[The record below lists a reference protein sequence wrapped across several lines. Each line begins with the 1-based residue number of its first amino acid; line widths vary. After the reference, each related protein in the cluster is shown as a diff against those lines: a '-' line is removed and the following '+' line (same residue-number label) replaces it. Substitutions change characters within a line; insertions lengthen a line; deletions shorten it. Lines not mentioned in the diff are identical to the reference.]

1 MPQFLLDFRRA
12 IFKNSP
18 IAPRAI
24 FRPQR
29 RELNINGQTTH
40 GCPELKPEQ

>member
-1 MPQFLLDFRRA
+1 MPQFLLDFRCGN
-12 IFKNSP
+12 FKNSP
-18 IAPRAI
+18 IAPQDI

-40 GCPELKPEQ
+40 QCTELKPEQ